1 MYIHGTDM
9 LNAVWRATAA
19 QTGAVEIRHLN
30 FMINRMTLHNLQL
43 ELELGGQHP
52 AVTEVLPP
60 VATLSFE
67 AAGAPWH
74 GTLVEEPGEPV
85 GRYPYDEESIV
96 ARCRVNPE
104 DRSIVLPG
112 EPLFTPIEMVVSMT
126 KALHQALFP
135 NASGRWV
142 FCRWESEYWPLAAPL
157 ADLSV
162 MLTQA
167 LGTRLTKSAVVFSG
181 ERVGWV
187 YFSAKDGL

>member
-1 MYIHGTDM
+1 M
-9 LNAVWRATAA
+9 LDAVWRAIVA

-30 FMINRMTLHNLQL
+30 FMINRMTLHNLHL
-43 ELELGGQHP
+43 ELEPGGQHP

-60 VATLSFE
+60 VATLLFE

-74 GTLVEEPGEPV
+74 GTLVEEPGEPAC
-85 GRYPYDEESIV
+85 RYPYDEESIV
-96 ARCRVNPE
+96 ARCRVNPGE
-104 DRSIVLPG
+104 RSIVLEG
-112 EPLFTPIEMVVSMT
+112 EPVLTPIEVIVSMT

-135 NASGRWV
+135 SVSGRWV
-142 FCRWESEYWPLAAPL
+142 FCRWESEYWPLAAAPL
-157 ADLSV
+157 ANLSV

-187 YFSAKDGL
+187 YFSAKEGL